1 MTKFICS
8 KQVDH
13 FKPVLKEANIL
24 FTVHVPQQVRHGEK
38 TRLSTHS
45 KPKGDH
51 GMELIMG
58 RKQE

>member
-1 MTKFICS
+1 M
-8 KQVDH
+8 DH